1 MSSTINP
8 LGNSAVPL
16 PVSSNETVAEIAAQT
31 ELLITQGL
39 TGETQSQQQTAVS
52 KDDPPPPPPPPQSP
66 MDMFGDN
73 S

>member
-8 LGNSAVPL
+8 LGNSSVPL
-16 PVSSNETVAEIAAQT
+16 PVNSNETNAEVAAQT
-31 ELLITQGL
+31 ELLISQGL
-39 TGETQSQQQTAVS
+39 QGETDSQQQSAVS
-52 KDDPPPPPPPPQSP
+52 KDDPPPPPPPPSP